1 MRVDPKTL
9 VRRLTPSATRLLE
22 SAVGAAANAQHY
34 EILVEHMLIPMLSID
49 DGEAARLLAHAGIDR
64 RALLVRIERML
75 SHMRSGNAGRPTF
88 SESLFQW
95 FEDAWLLASL
105 DYNESKIRSGV
116 LLMQFIR
123 RADRYCGEEV
133 PEFEGIEKDKLK
145 KELVDVLATT
155 SEAVEAASPSGGGA
169 AGGPARAGA
178 PSSESALG
186 RFTTNFTEDAR
197 QGRIDPIF
205 GRHREIRQ
213 MIDILSRRRKN
224 NPIIVGEPG
233 VGKTALVEGLALSIV
248 EGDVP
253 DHMKNMELIGLDLGA
268 LQAGASVKGEFENR
282 LKAVISEIKASP
294 KPVILFIDE
303 AHMLIGAGGAQGGGD
318 AANLLKPALARGELR
333 TVAATTWA
341 EYKKYFEKDAA
352 LERRFQ
358 PVKVDEPSEHDAI
371 VMMRGIAP
379 IYEKSHGVRIRDE
392 AIVAAVQLSS
402 RYISGRQLPDKSVD
416 LLDMTAARVRVAR
429 RTKPEDLVEL
439 EQKAMGLEREITSVQ
454 RDLDEGKKELAEP
467 LEKLR
472 HKLTE
477 THEAAAKLRE
487 KWGADTEAAEK
498 LIALRAEQPNSPEA
512 QADLASDSLISI
524 DVDAEAV
531 ARTVASW
538 TGIPIGKM
546 KADNVKAVLAL
557 DKTLKERVIG
567 QDHAIEAVSE
577 AVRMSQAGIRD
588 PNAPIAVFLFCGTS
602 GVGKTETALALADLL
617 YGGERFMT
625 TINMTEFQEKH
636 SVSRL
641 IGSPP
646 GYVGYGEGGLLTE
659 AVRQRPY
666 SVVLLDECEKADP
679 EVLNLFYQV
688 FDKGMLSDSEGRQ
701 IDFKNTIIILTSN
714 LATDTIMEM
723 NRRDEIP
730 TNEAVLEA
738 IRPALN
744 KHFKPALVARM
755 NVIPFRPMDPA
766 SMQQITKLK
775 LRKLVKRIEVSHN
788 ASVTVSQE
796 VIEEIARRCTEAD
809 TGARNVDHIL
819 RGSLMP
825 AIARELLERMARE
838 EKTKKVDI
846 GLSPTGNWR
855 IDFE

>member
-9 VRRLTPSATRLLE
+9 VRRLTPSATRMLE
-22 SAVGAAANAQHY
+22 AAVGAAANGQHY
-34 EILVEHMLIPMLSID
+34 EILVEHMILPILAQE
-49 DGEAARLLAHAGIDR
+49 DGEGAKLLSQIGLDR
-64 RALLVRIERML
+64 HLVTARIERL
-75 SHMRSGNAGRPTF
+75 LQHVRTGNAGRPTF
-88 SESLFQW
+88 SQSLFQW
-95 FEDAWLLASL
+95 FEDSWLYASL
-105 DYNESKIRSGV
+105 EFGESKIRSGV
-116 LLMQFIR
+116 LLAQFIR
-123 RADRYCGEEV
+123 HADRYTGEEI
-133 PEFEGIEKDKLK
+133 PEFDKVEKERLK
-145 KELVDVLATT
+145 KDVADALSTT
-155 SEAVEAASPSGGGA
+155 TESLEAAPAAGGGGA
-169 AGGPARAGA
+169 SEGGARASGGD
-178 PSSESALG
+178 SALG

-233 VGKTALVEGLALSIV
+233 VGKTALVEGMALSIV
-248 EGDVP
+248 QGDVP

-294 KPVILFIDE
+294 KPIILFIDE

-358 PVKVDEPSEHDAI
+358 PVKVDEPSEQDAI

-439 EQKAMGLEREITSVQ
+439 EQNAMALEREITAVQ
-454 RDLDEGKKELAEP
+454 RDYDEGKKDLAEL
-467 LEKLR
+467 LEKTK
-472 HKLTE
+472 HKLVETQAKTE
-477 THEAAAKLRE
+477 ALRAK
-487 KWGADTEAAEK
+487 WSADIEAAEK
-498 LIALRAEQPNSPEA
+498 LIALRDSDPTSAEA
-512 QADLASDSLISI
+512 QAELSKDSTVSI
-524 DVDAEAV
+524 DVDADAV

-546 KADNVKAVLAL
+546 KSDTIKTVLDLEA
-557 DKTLKERVIG
+557 TLKERVIG
-567 QDHAIEAVSE
+567 QDHAISAVAE
-577 AVRMSQAGIRD
+577 AVRMAQSGIRD
-588 PNAPIAVFLFCGTS
+588 PNTPIAVLFFVGTS

-617 YGGERFMT
+617 YSGDRFLT

-701 IDFKNTIIILTSN
+701 IDFKNTLIILTSN
-714 LATDTIMEM
+714 LGTDTIMEM
-723 NRRDEIP
+723 NRREELP
-730 TNEAVLEA
+730 SNEEVLDA

-755 NVIPFRPMDPA
+755 TVVPFRPVNVD
-766 SMQQITKLK
+766 SMGKITKLK
-775 LRKLVKRIEVSHN
+775 MKKLVKRIEASHN
-788 ASVTVSQE
+788 AQVHIDDA

-809 TGARNVDHIL
+809 TGARNIDHIL

-825 AIARELLERMARE
+825 LIARELLERMARDE
-838 EKTKKVDI
+838 PFKKVEI